1 MKLDILIVDIA
12 LLTLVFLPY
21 FLLIFLNKVEEKSLK
36 KRFLNKVSQYNLEI
50 VECDTWNSNIIGLDK
65 GKAKILF
72 VQKIKTGFVTEFIDL
87 KQVRTCCIIQDIQA
101 VKINKHVSNI
111 LQKIDLQLVLHNGS
125 IQTINLYNCEEAYS
139 EDYEMKNAER
149 WYRIINESLDHRPTV
164 NSAA

>member
-12 LLTLVFLPY
+12 LLALIFSPY
-21 FLLIFLNKVEEKSLK
+21 FLIIFLNRAEGKSLK
-36 KRFLNKVSQYNLEI
+36 KRFLNQASLYNLKI

-72 VQKIKTGFVTEFIDL
+72 VQKRKTGFVTEIIDL
-87 KQVRTCCIIQDIQA
+87 KQVRTSCILQNTQS

-125 IQTINLYNCEEAYS
+125 LQNINLYNCEETYS
-139 EDYEMKNAER
+139 QDYEIKNAER
-149 WYRIINESLDHRPTV
+149 WNRIINESLTHSPTV